1 MPFISTSHKR
11 VILIVFTPCAV
22 CTQRRINHCANCA
35 MAWPHGGPRRQGL
48 SPRLDAFW
56 RRRWRMVLRQHYAM
70 LCNMFCWV
78 YCTRWENVLN
88 ASFTVHNDLTKR
100 QRIIWGPGRQRGLA
114 WASHQHSP
122 VMYAGLLL
130 FGGKCSG
137 GKIFPSR
144 RRYVSGNI
152 STYQIHKY
160 ATK

>member
-11 VILIVFTPCAV
+11 VTLVVFTPCAV
-22 CTQRRINHCANCA
+22 CTERRINHCANCA
-35 MAWPHGGPRRQGL
+35 MAWPHGAPVARASLPVWMHFGAGAGVRYYASITPCYATCFAEFIVHDEKMYWMRHLQFIMIWQNV
-48 SPRLDAFW
+48 S
-56 RRRWRMVLRQHYAM
+56 VLYGARAANEVWH
-70 LCNMFCWV
+70 
-78 YCTRWENVLN
+78 
-88 ASFTVHNDLTKR
+88 
-100 QRIIWGPGRQRGLA
+100 G
-114 WASHQHSP
+114 ASHQHSP

-144 RRYVSGNI
+144 RRHVSGNI